1 MRLTLKTSN
10 QARRRAG
17 RLALTVGL
25 VTALSACGSSADRT
39 ASLASIGS
47 AASVSTTGPAADYP
61 VVLGEPYSL
70 DGMLYTPVDT
80 MSYDEVGYAAADI
93 SGGEGVTAAHKTLPL
108 PSYVEITS
116 LVTGRTIVARVERRG
131 PMTNDRLVAL
141 SPQAQAQLGSDEG
154 TPVRVRRVNPPEI
167 ERAKLRRGEAAL
179 ERMETP
185 QSLVAVLKRKLP
197 ERGSADLE
205 KTMVPEELP
214 AGTLSGPVT
223 IAVPPSAAVSLPAQ
237 DRSVSQSPAAVANA
251 AEAPNE
257 RSAPPLKTNTA
268 GRFVIQAAT
277 FSSQSGARRT
287 ASSLGG
293 FVEPAGKYFRVRV
306 GPFST
311 RGQADAALAKVRA
324 AGYSDARIT
333 TAG

>member
-1 MRLTLKTSN
+1 MRLTLNTSN

-17 RLALTVGL
+17 HVALTAVL
-25 VTALSACGSSADRT
+25 ITALIACGSGADRT
-39 ASLASIGS
+39 APLASSGN
-47 AASVSTTGPAADYP
+47 AASVSATGPAADYP
-61 VVLGEPYSL
+61 VVLGAPYSI
-70 DGMLYTPVDT
+70 DGTLYTPVDT

-131 PMTNDRLVAL
+131 PRTNDRLIAL
-141 SPQAQAQLGSDEG
+141 SPMAQAQLGSDDG
-154 TPVRVRRVNPPEI
+154 APVRVRRVNPPEI

-197 ERGSADLE
+197 ERGSADLA
-205 KTMVPEELP
+205 KTMVL
-214 AGTLSGPVT
+214 AGAPITASTGPVT
-223 IAVPPSAAVSLPAQ
+223 IAVPPSS
-237 DRSVSQSPAAVANA
+237 AVAKP
-251 AEAPNE
+251 AEAPSE
-257 RSAPPLKTNTA
+257 RAAPPPKANTA
-268 GRFVIQAAT
+268 GKFVIQAAT
-277 FSSQSGARRT
+277 FSSQSGARTT

-293 FVEPAGKYFRVRV
+293 FVEPAGKFYRVRV

-324 AGYSDARIT
+324 AGYSDARVT